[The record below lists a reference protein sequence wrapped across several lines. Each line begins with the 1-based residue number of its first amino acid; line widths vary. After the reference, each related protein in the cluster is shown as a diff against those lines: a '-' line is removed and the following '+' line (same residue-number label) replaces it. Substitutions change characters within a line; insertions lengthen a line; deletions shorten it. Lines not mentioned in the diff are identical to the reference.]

1 MFLESDER
9 VEFFFNDCIL
19 TELSIINF
27 GHEKCLPEH
36 SFGPQVREYY
46 IIHYI
51 LDGKGVFN
59 YRNNRYHLK
68 KGDFF
73 LISPADQDPVY
84 QADNESPW
92 EYIWLGF
99 EGTKAEEVLL
109 ELGYNGENNV
119 GHVLN
124 QDLIGQHIQELITTN
139 FLSQSSSLTIQGKLI
154 TILSLL
160 SLDGTNISL
169 NSNMSSHQKHIEQF
183 CLYIRQ
189 NYWRTDLTVQK
200 IADDLGLNSS
210 YLSRIISRKF
220 GESTLEYLIKYR
232 MLKAKFMIEN
242 SDYKISAISKAV
254 GYENPLSFSRAYKKI
269 YGHSPRKGKNDQKS
283 MDIRGQK

>member
-1 MFLESDER
+1 MFLESKDR
-9 VEFFFNDCIL
+9 IEFFFNDCIL
-19 TELSIINF
+19 SELSIINF
-27 GHEKCLPEH
+27 GHEKCLPLH

-51 LDGKGVFN
+51 LNGKGI
-59 YRNNRYHLK
+59 YKYQNNQYHLK

-73 LISPADQDPVY
+73 LISPFDNDPIY
-84 QADNESPW
+84 QADAVSPW
-92 EYIWLGF
+92 EYIWIGF
-99 EGTKAEEVLL
+99 EGSKAEEVLS
-109 ELGYNGENNV
+109 ELGYNGENKV

-124 QDLIGQHIQELITTN
+124 QNLINQHIEELITTN

-169 NSNMSSHQKHIEQF
+169 NSNMSTQQKHIEQF

-189 NYWRTDLTVQK
+189 NYWRKDLSVQK

-210 YLSRIISRKF
+210 YLSRIISKKF
-220 GESTLEYLIKYR
+220 GESTSEYLIKYR
-232 MLKAKFMIEN
+232 MLKAKFLIEN
-242 SDYKISAISKAV
+242 SDHKISLISKAV
-254 GYENPLSFSRAYKKI
+254 GYENPLSFSRAYKKVF
-269 YGHSPRKGKNDQKS
+269 GHSPRNGKSKRS
-283 MDIRGQK
+283 